1 MFDFKAKWK
10 FLFIFFVIFVP
21 LCMVKLIDI
30 IFLSKIFSNRK
41 YNEVIQILCYLIIVS
56 MIVFYKEYF

>member
-1 MFDFKAKWK
+1 MEI
-10 FLFIFFVIFVP
+10 FIYFFVIFVP
-21 LCMVKLIDI
+21 LCMVKLINI
-30 IFLSKIFSNRK
+30 IFLSKIFSDRK

>member
-1 MFDFKAKWK
+1 MEI
-10 FLFIFFVIFVP
+10 FIYFFVIFVP

-30 IFLSKIFSNRK
+30 IFLSKIFSDRK

-56 MIVFYKEYF
+56 MMVFYNIPLF